1 MAHHFT
7 KSVKKGSRCNV
18 PLLRVCYI
26 VNFSPSFFCL
36 NCCVMMQK
44 WNKILGLA
52 IVTDLFIHSNRVQP
66 IRMPNR
72 WKLKANLPLV
82 HLCSFIF
89 SVYVDMGLASTN
101 PITLT
106 VVSSGNSF
114 SRSFSIKVT
123 QIECT
128 SLSKGI
134 ALRHVSIRL
143 FSFDKLFGEKK

>member
-44 WNKILGLA
+44 WNKILRLA
-52 IVTDLFIHSNRVQP
+52 IVTDLFFINSNRVQP
-66 IRMPNR
+66 IRMAN
-72 WKLKANLPLV
+72 WWELKT
-82 HLCSFIF
+82 LCTFVF

-134 ALRHVSIRL
+134 T
-143 FSFDKLFGEKK
+143 

>member
-1 MAHHFT
+1 MVLAIFMAHHFT

-72 WKLKANLPLV
+72 WELKAKN
-82 HLCSFIF
+82 LCSFIF
-89 SVYVDMGLASTN
+89 FSVRGYGSGLYESHHFN
-101 PITLT
+101 
-106 VVSSGNSF
+106 SG
-114 SRSFSIKVT
+114 
-123 QIECT
+123 IEWKFVFT
-128 SLSKGI
+128 EFF
-134 ALRHVSIRL
+134 H
-143 FSFDKLFGEKK
+143 